1 MMLSKPVWSVLLGI
15 LGLGAAAWAWSRAG
29 RRRLGSATPG
39 VTVLD
44 LEDSYRIATRNG
56 ATKPRV
62 RTGVSADF

>member
-1 MMLSKPVWSVLLGI
+1 MLLSKPVWSVLLGI

-29 RRRLGSATPG
+29 RGRLAAG
-39 VTVLD
+39 VTVIE

>member
-1 MMLSKPVWSVLLGI
+1 MLLSKPVWSVLLGI

-29 RRRLGSATPG
+29 RRRLAAG
-39 VTVLD
+39 VTVIE

-56 ATKPRV
+56 ATKPPV